1 MKITTTVWNFV
12 IREANYFKLVIT
24 RGASWVFK
32 LFVYSWKFVITRQN
46 EWTFKIIP
54 AGYWILRD
62 GFWDDNGIWVDAETW
77 RDS

>member
-12 IREANYFKLVIT
+12 VKQLVWLFKIT
-24 RGASWVFK
+24 QIGAWWFK
-32 LFVYSWKFVITRQN
+32 ITPVEWRFSIDQQN
-46 EWTFKIIP
+46 EWTFKIVP

-62 GFWDDNGIWVDAETW
+62 GTWDDNGIWIDTETW